1 MAIYADLKNRKTVTY
16 KDLSFDFTANPQTGD
31 VATVRDDVSVK
42 RGIKNILLTSPY
54 ERLFQPE
61 VGSGIKKLL
70 FEPMTPITEQRLSDA
85 CRDAID
91 AWETRASV
99 ISIAVIPEEEYN
111 RYRVAIKFSINNSL
125 IEEQIDVLLNRE
137 R

>member
-1 MAIYADLKNRKTVTY
+1 MPTYKKSY

-31 VATVRDDVSVK
+31 VAIVKDAVSVK
-42 RGIKNILLTSPY
+42 RGIKNVLLTAPF

-61 VGSGIKKLL
+61 FGSGIKNIL
-70 FEPMTPITEQRLSDA
+70 FEPMTPRTEQRLSDA
-85 CRDAID
+85 CRDAIE
-91 AWETRASV
+91 AWEKRASV
-99 ISIAVIPEEEYN
+99 IDITVISEEEYN

-125 IEEQIDVLLNRE
+125 ETEQVDVFLNRE

>member
-1 MAIYADLKNRKTVTY
+1 MATYIKSY

-31 VATVRDDVSVK
+31 VATVKDAVSVK
-42 RGIKNILLTSPY
+42 RGIKNILLTAPF

-61 VGSGIKKLL
+61 VGSGIKNIL
-70 FEPMTPITEQRLSDA
+70 FEPMTPLTEQRLSDA
-85 CRDAID
+85 CADAIE
-91 AWETRASV
+91 AWEKRASV
-99 ISIAVIPEEEYN
+99 IDITVISEEEYN

-125 IEEQIDVLLNRE
+125 ITEQVDVFLNRE

>member
-1 MAIYADLKNRKTVTY
+1 MPTY
-16 KDLSFDFTANPQTGD
+16 KKSYNDLSFDFTANPQTGD
-31 VATVRDDVSVK
+31 VATVKDAVSVK
-42 RGIKNILLTSPY
+42 RGIKNVLLTAPF

-61 VGSGIKKLL
+61 FGSGIKNIL
-70 FEPMTPITEQRLSDA
+70 FEPMTPLTEQRLSDA

-91 AWETRASV
+91 AWEKRASV
-99 ISIAVIPEEEYN
+99 IDITVIPEEDYN

-125 IEEQIDVLLNRE
+125 ITEQVDVFLNRE

>member
-1 MAIYADLKNRKTVTY
+1 MATYKKSY

-31 VATVRDDVSVK
+31 VATVKDAVSVK
-42 RGIKNILLTSPY
+42 RGIKNILLTAPF

-61 VGSGIKKLL
+61 VGSGIKNIL
-70 FEPMTPITEQRLSDA
+70 FEPMTPLTEQRLSDA

-91 AWETRASV
+91 AWEKRASV
-99 ISIAVIPEEEYN
+99 IDITVISEEEYN
-111 RYRVAIKFSINNSL
+111 RYRVAIKFNINNSL
-125 IEEQIDVLLNRE
+125 ETEQVDVFLNRE

>member
-1 MAIYADLKNRKTVTY
+1 MATYKKSY

-31 VATVRDDVSVK
+31 VATVKDAVSVK
-42 RGIKNILLTSPY
+42 RGIKNVLLTAPF

-61 VGSGIKKLL
+61 FGSGIKNIL
-70 FEPMTPITEQRLSDA
+70 FEPMTPLTEQRLSDA
-85 CRDAID
+85 CADAID
-91 AWETRASV
+91 AWEKRASV
-99 ISIAVIPEEEYN
+99 INITVISEEEYN

-125 IEEQIDVLLNRE
+125 ETEQVDVFLNRE

>member
-1 MAIYADLKNRKTVTY
+1 MATNKKSYA
-16 KDLSFDFTANPQTGD
+16 DLSFDFTANPQTGD
-31 VATVRDDVSVK
+31 VATVKDAVSVK
-42 RGIKNILLTSPY
+42 RGIKNILLTAPF

-61 VGSGIKKLL
+61 VGSGIKNLL
-70 FEPMTPITEQRLSDA
+70 FEPMTPLTEQRLSDA

-91 AWETRASV
+91 AWEKRASV
-99 ISIAVIPEEEYN
+99 IDITVISEEEYN

-125 IEEQIDVLLNRE
+125 ETEQVDVFLNRE

>member
-1 MAIYADLKNRKTVTY
+1 MPTYKKSY

-31 VATVRDDVSVK
+31 VATVKDAVSVK
-42 RGIKNILLTSPY
+42 RGIKNILLTAPF

-61 VGSGIKKLL
+61 IGSGIKNIL
-70 FEPMTPITEQRLSDA
+70 FEPMTPLTEQRLSDA
-85 CRDAID
+85 CADAIE
-91 AWETRASV
+91 AWEKRASV
-99 ISIAVIPEEEYN
+99 IDITVISEEEYN

-125 IEEQIDVLLNRE
+125 ETEQVDVFLNRE

>member
-1 MAIYADLKNRKTVTY
+1 MATYKKSY

-31 VATVRDDVSVK
+31 VATVKDAVSVK
-42 RGIKNILLTSPY
+42 RGIKNVLLTAPF

-61 VGSGIKKLL
+61 FGSGIKNIL
-70 FEPMTPITEQRLSDA
+70 FEPMTPLTEQRLSDA
-85 CRDAID
+85 CADAID
-91 AWETRASV
+91 AWEKRASV
-99 ISIAVIPEEEYN
+99 IDITVITEEEYN

-125 IEEQIDVLLNRE
+125 ITEQVDVFLNRE

>member
-1 MAIYADLKNRKTVTY
+1 MPTYKKSY

-31 VATVRDDVSVK
+31 VATVKDAVSVK
-42 RGIKNILLTSPY
+42 RGIKNILLTAPF

-61 VGSGIKKLL
+61 VGSGIEKML
-70 FEPMTPITEQRLSDA
+70 FEPMTPLTEQRLSDA
-85 CRDAID
+85 CRDAIE
-91 AWETRASV
+91 AWEKRASV
-99 ISIAVIPEEEYN
+99 IDITVISEEEYN

-125 IEEQIDVLLNRE
+125 ITEQVDVFLNRE

>member
-1 MAIYADLKNRKTVTY
+1 MPTYKKSY

-31 VATVRDDVSVK
+31 VATVKDAVSVK
-42 RGIKNILLTSPY
+42 RGIKNILLTASF

-61 VGSGIKKLL
+61 IGSGIKNIL
-70 FEPMTPITEQRLSDA
+70 FEPMTPLTEQRLSDA
-85 CRDAID
+85 CADAIE
-91 AWETRASV
+91 AWEKRASV
-99 ISIAVIPEEEYN
+99 INITVISEEEYH

-125 IEEQIDVLLNRE
+125 ETEQVDVFLNRE

>member
-1 MAIYADLKNRKTVTY
+1 MPTYKKSY

-31 VATVRDDVSVK
+31 VATVKDAVSVK
-42 RGIKNILLTSPY
+42 RGIKNILLTAPF

-61 VGSGIKKLL
+61 VGSGIKNLL
-70 FEPMTPITEQRLSDA
+70 FEQMTPLTEQRLSDA

-91 AWETRASV
+91 AWEKRASV
-99 ISIAVIPEEEYN
+99 INIAVISEEEYN
-111 RYRVAIKFSINNSL
+111 RYRVAIKFNINNSL
-125 IEEQIDVLLNRE
+125 ITEQVDVFLNRE

>member
-1 MAIYADLKNRKTVTY
+1 MPTYKKSY

-31 VATVRDDVSVK
+31 VATVKDAVSVK
-42 RGIKNILLTSPY
+42 RGIKNVLLTAPF

-61 VGSGIKKLL
+61 FGSGIKNIL
-70 FEPMTPITEQRLSDA
+70 FEPMTPLTEQRLHDA
-85 CRDAID
+85 CADAID
-91 AWETRASV
+91 AWEKRASV
-99 ISIAVIPEEEYN
+99 INIAVISEEEYN

-125 IEEQIDVLLNRE
+125 ITEQVDVFLNRE

>member
-1 MAIYADLKNRKTVTY
+1 MATNKKSYA
-16 KDLSFDFTANPQTGD
+16 DLSFDFTANPQTGD
-31 VATVRDDVSVK
+31 VATVKDAVSVK
-42 RGIKNILLTSPY
+42 RGIKNVLLTAPF

-61 VGSGIKKLL
+61 FGSGIKNIL
-70 FEPMTPITEQRLSDA
+70 FEPMTPLTEQRLSDA

-91 AWETRASV
+91 AWEKRASV
-99 ISIAVIPEEEYN
+99 IDITVISEEEYN

-125 IEEQIDVLLNRE
+125 ETEQVDVFLNRE

>member
-1 MAIYADLKNRKTVTY
+1 MPTYKKSY

-31 VATVRDDVSVK
+31 VATVKDAVSVK
-42 RGIKNILLTSPY
+42 RGIKNILLTAPF

-61 VGSGIKKLL
+61 FGSGIKNIL
-70 FEPMTPITEQRLSDA
+70 FEPMTPLTEQRLSDA

-91 AWETRASV
+91 AWEKRASV
-99 ISIAVIPEEEYN
+99 INITVISEEEYN

-125 IEEQIDVLLNRE
+125 ETEQVDVFLNRE

>member
-1 MAIYADLKNRKTVTY
+1 MATY
-16 KDLSFDFTANPQTGD
+16 KKSYADLSFDFTANPQTGD
-31 VATVRDDVSVK
+31 VATVKDAVSVK
-42 RGIKNILLTSPY
+42 RGIKNILLTAPF

-61 VGSGIKKLL
+61 VGSGIKNIL
-70 FEPMTPITEQRLSDA
+70 FEPMTPLTEQRLSDA

-91 AWETRASV
+91 AWEKRASV
-99 ISIAVIPEEEYN
+99 IDITVISEEEYN

-125 IEEQIDVLLNRE
+125 VEEQVDVFLNRE

>member
-1 MAIYADLKNRKTVTY
+1 MPTY
-16 KDLSFDFTANPQTGD
+16 KKSYADLSFDFTANPQTGD
-31 VATVRDDVSVK
+31 VATVKDAVSVK
-42 RGIKNILLTSPY
+42 RGIKNILLTEGF

-61 VGSGIKKLL
+61 IGSGIKNIL
-70 FEPMTPITEQRLSDA
+70 FEPMTPLTEQRLSDV

-91 AWETRASV
+91 AWEKRASV
-99 ISIAVIPEEEYN
+99 IDIAVISEEEYN

-125 IEEQIDVLLNRE
+125 ITEQVDVFLSRE

>member
-1 MAIYADLKNRKTVTY
+1 MATYKKSY

-31 VATVRDDVSVK
+31 VATVKDAVSVK
-42 RGIKNILLTSPY
+42 RGIKNILLTAPF

-61 VGSGIKKLL
+61 VGSGIKNLL
-70 FEPMTPITEQRLSDA
+70 FEPMTPLTEQRLSDA
-85 CRDAID
+85 CEDAID
-91 AWETRASV
+91 AWEKRASV
-99 ISIAVIPEEEYN
+99 IDIAVIPEEEYN

-125 IEEQIDVLLNRE
+125 ETEQVDVFLNRE

>member
-1 MAIYADLKNRKTVTY
+1 MATYKKSY

-31 VATVRDDVSVK
+31 VATVKDAVSVK
-42 RGIKNILLTSPY
+42 RGIKNILLTAES

-61 VGSGIKKLL
+61 IGSGIKNIL
-70 FEPMTPITEQRLSDA
+70 FEPMLPLTEQRLADECA
-85 CRDAID
+85 YAIE
-91 AWETRASV
+91 AWEQRDSLIDIT
-99 ISIAVIPEEEYN
+99 VIPEEEYN

-125 IEEQIDVLLNRE
+125 ITEEVDVFLNRE

>member
-1 MAIYADLKNRKTVTY
+1 MPTYKKSY

-31 VATVRDDVSVK
+31 VATVKDAVSVN
-42 RGIKNILLTSPY
+42 RGIKNILLTQGF

-61 VGSGIKKLL
+61 IGSGIKNIL
-70 FEPMTPITEQRLSDA
+70 FEPMTPLTEQRLSDA
-85 CRDAID
+85 CADAIE
-91 AWETRASV
+91 AWEQRATVIDITV
-99 ISIAVIPEEEYN
+99 ISEEEYN

-125 IEEQIDVLLNRE
+125 ITEEVDVFLNRE

>member
-1 MAIYADLKNRKTVTY
+1 MPTYKKSY

-31 VATVRDDVSVK
+31 VATVKDAVSVK
-42 RGIKNILLTSPY
+42 RGIKNILLTAPF

-61 VGSGIKKLL
+61 VGSGIKNIL
-70 FEPMTPITEQRLSDA
+70 FEPMTPLTEQRLSDA

-91 AWETRASV
+91 AWEKRASV
-99 ISIAVIPEEEYN
+99 LDIAVTSEEEYN
-111 RYRVAIKFSINNSL
+111 RYRVAIKFNINNSL
-125 IEEQIDVLLNRE
+125 ITEQVDVFLNRE

>member
-1 MAIYADLKNRKTVTY
+1 MPTYKKSY

-31 VATVRDDVSVK
+31 VATVKDAVSVK
-42 RGIKNILLTSPY
+42 RGIKNILLTAPF

-61 VGSGIKKLL
+61 IGSGIKNIL
-70 FEPMTPITEQRLSDA
+70 FEPMTPLTEQRLSDA

-91 AWETRASV
+91 AWEKRASV
-99 ISIAVIPEEEYN
+99 IDITVISEEEYN

-125 IEEQIDVLLNRE
+125 ITEQVDVFLNRE